1 MVDNCQLTS
10 FPFINPNT
18 EKDVSAVKIS
28 NIHFYQLHFPNS
40 SPKNTLTC
48 FDNIFNCWNFI
59 VKKKKCFWGSLHIY
73 KSSSNCENFLNWSL
87 IAPIKKYRK
96 IPNNFQKKTRY
107 ENIRLVPYR
116 KIPVYRDFAKI
127 PYRNKIPHTAG
138 ACRVVSKGWSP
149 SNVCIL
155 ASMIKIYI
163 YWHKCSCDRTREDRA
178 TQPMDAGRL
187 SFAI

>member
-18 EKDVSAVKIS
+18 EKDVSAVKVS
-28 NIHFYQLHFPNS
+28 SIHFHQLHFPNS

-96 IPNNFQKKTRY
+96 IPNNFQKIPVWKYKAYTVPK
-107 ENIRLVPYR
+107 NTGIPGFCKNTVPYR
-116 KIPVYRDFAKI
+116 TGIKFLIPLGPGY
-127 PYRNKIPHTAG
+127 
-138 ACRVVSKGWSP
+138 SP
-149 SNVCIL
+149 SGSRI
-155 ASMIKIYI
+155 
-163 YWHKCSCDRTREDRA
+163 
-178 TQPMDAGRL
+178 
-187 SFAI
+187 

>member
-18 EKDVSAVKIS
+18 EKDVSAVKVS
-28 NIHFYQLHFPNS
+28 NIHFHQLHFPNS

-96 IPNNFQKKTRY
+96 IPNNFQKIPVWKYKVCTVPK
-107 ENIRLVPYR
+107 NTGIPGFCKNTVPYR
-116 KIPVYRDFAKI
+116 TGIKFLIPLG
-127 PYRNKIPHTAG
+127 PAG
-138 ACRVVSKGWSP
+138 EYQHQGWYTIQVLTQYPQANTLSK
-149 SNVCIL
+149 C
-155 ASMIKIYI
+155 
-163 YWHKCSCDRTREDRA
+163 
-178 TQPMDAGRL
+178 
-187 SFAI
+187 